1 MYQETNQGFIKIQS
15 TELLFFENELAGIG
29 SRGLAYFID
38 TLIKGVAIFLFAL
51 FFAWV
56 NLFGKS
62 FIPIVVFLILFAGYH
77 FFFEAIY
84 GKTPGKHLAGIRVIK
99 SDGSRLSFLDSFVRN
114 ILRVVDVLPFGYM
127 AGMVMIFLE
136 RYNRRLGD
144 IVGDTLVIH
153 DRAAKRSIKKYIDS
167 RLLEAKSR
175 DAVVISG
182 VSNLS
187 AKEKGVIK
195 TLYLRIDKMA
205 PAQKEKTLEKFWEVF
220 SKKLHIT
227 GTEDP
232 EILLY
237 ELYKQ
242 I

>member
-1 MYQETNQGFIKIQS
+1 MYRETNQGFIKIQS

-38 TLIKGVAIFLFAL
+38 TLIKGLAISLFAL
-51 FFAWV
+51 LFTWV
-56 NLFGKS
+56 NLIGKS
-62 FIPIVVFLILFAGYH
+62 FIPPIVFLILFAGYH
-77 FFFEAIY
+77 FFFEAMY

-114 ILRVVDVLPFGYM
+114 ILRVVDALPFGYM
-127 AGMVMIFLE
+127 AGMVIIFLE
-136 RYNRRLGD
+136 QYNRRLGD

-153 DRAAKRSIKKYIDS
+153 DSAAKRSIKKYIDS

-182 VSNLS
+182 VSSLS

-195 TLYLRIDKMA
+195 TLYLRIDKME
-205 PAQKEKTLEKFWEVF
+205 PAQKEKTMEKFWEVF